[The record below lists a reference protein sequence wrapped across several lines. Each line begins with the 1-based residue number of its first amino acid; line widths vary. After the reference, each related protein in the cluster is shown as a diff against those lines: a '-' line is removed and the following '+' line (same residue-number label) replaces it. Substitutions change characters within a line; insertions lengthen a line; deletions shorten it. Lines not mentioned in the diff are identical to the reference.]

1 MNLLRPLIFLDIEAT
16 GADSS
21 RDRIVEIALIKT
33 LPNGKREEKTLRIN
47 PGVKIS
53 AEVSA
58 IHGISNDDVAN
69 APAFKDIAISL
80 LDFMEGCD
88 FAGFGVTR
96 FDIPILIEEFRRCG
110 FPFPKG
116 EPAVLDSLTIFHR
129 REPRDL
135 TAAYQF
141 YCNKKLVGAHG
152 ARADTLASEEVLLA
166 QLSRYPDLPQDVS
179 GLHEYC
185 HKQDERY
192 VDGRGKFIWKDG
204 EAAMNFG
211 KYKGELLRKLVK
223 DQRDYLEWVV
233 NEGKFPQEVIDICWK
248 ALHGEFPS
256 KPVGPASRVADG
268 SSSLR

>member
-53 AEVSA
+53 AEVIA

-110 FPFPKG
+110 FPFP
-116 EPAVLDSLTIFHR
+116 
-129 REPRDL
+129 
-135 TAAYQF
+135 
-141 YCNKKLVGAHG
+141 
-152 ARADTLASEEVLLA
+152 
-166 QLSRYPDLPQDVS
+166 
-179 GLHEYC
+179 
-185 HKQDERY
+185 
-192 VDGRGKFIWKDG
+192 
-204 EAAMNFG
+204 
-211 KYKGELLRKLVK
+211 
-223 DQRDYLEWVV
+223 
-233 NEGKFPQEVIDICWK
+233 
-248 ALHGEFPS
+248 
-256 KPVGPASRVADG
+256 
-268 SSSLR
+268 